1 MEKLTQP
8 HSHENPFRALSA
20 WPFVVGLPA
29 VLIAVWTVT
38 ARALMREPRPGL
50 VVAVVLGAVV
60 ISLVCLVCAFGF
72 FIVTPNH
79 SRVLVLFGLYRGTVR
94 KAGFYWTN
102 PFTSKRMVSLRAHNV
117 ASEKIKVNDL
127 LGNPIEIG
135 AVIVWRVKDT
145 AQASFDVEDFAQYVD
160 VQVETA
166 IREIAKGHPYDDG
179 QTEENPISLRG
190 DTSAV
195 VEELKAELQAR
206 LERAGIEVLEARIS
220 HLAYAPEI
228 ASAMLQRQQAT
239 AIIAARQKIVEGAV
253 SIVEQALADLG
264 KKQVIVL
271 DDERKATLVGNL
283 LVVLCGQSS
292 VQPVLNAGSLYN

>member
-1 MEKLTQP
+1 MERRT
-8 HSHENPFRALSA
+8 SSRENPIRALSA
-20 WPFVVGLPA
+20 WPFVAGLPA
-29 VLIAVWTVT
+29 AVIAAWTLAIRRSAHGPDPWWLGGAALVT
-38 ARALMREPRPGL
+38 A
-50 VVAVVLGAVV
+50 VAF
-60 ISLVCLVCAFGF
+60 VCLFGL

-79 SRVLVLFGLYRGTVR
+79 ARVLVLFGRYRGTVAR
-94 KAGFYWTN
+94 EGFYWTN
-102 PFTSKRMVSLRAHNV
+102 PFTSKRSISLRAHNV

-135 AVIVWRVKDT
+135 AVIVWRVHDT
-145 AQASFDVEDFAQYVD
+145 AQATFDVEDFEKYVD

-166 IREIAKGHPYDDG
+166 IREIAKAHPYDDG
-179 QTEENPISLRG
+179 
-190 DTSAV
+190 
-195 VEELKAELQAR
+195 EELKTELQAR
-206 LERAGIEVLEARIS
+206 LNRAGVEVLEARIS

-264 KKQVIVL
+264 KKRVIEL

-292 VQPVLNAGSLYN
+292 PQPVVNAGSLYN

>member
-1 MEKLTQP
+1 MEKTIHYRESTVRP
-8 HSHENPFRALSA
+8 PGA
-20 WPFVVGLPA
+20 WPHVIGAPLA
-29 VLIAVWTVT
+29 ILAVWSLVALQRQLEVWLLLGACLVT
-38 ARALMREPRPGL
+38 
-50 VVAVVLGAVV
+50 VVATVW
-60 ISLVCLVCAFGF
+60 CFGF

-79 SRVLVLFGLYRGTVR
+79 SRVLVLFGRYRGTVR
-94 KAGFYWTN
+94 EEGFYWTN
-102 PFTSKRMVSLRAHNV
+102 PFTTKRGVSLRAHNV

-135 AVIVWRVKDT
+135 AVIVWRVHDT
-145 AQASFDVEDFAQYVD
+145 AQATFDVEDHEKYVD

-166 IREIAKGHPYDDG
+166 IREIAKAHPYDDG

-195 VEELKAELQAR
+195 VGELKDELQER
-206 LERAGIEVLEARIS
+206 LQRAGIEVLEARIS

-239 AIIAARQKIVEGAV
+239 AIISARQKIVEGAV

-264 KKQVIVL
+264 KKHVVEL

-283 LVVLCGQSS
+283 LVVLCGQSAA
-292 VQPVLNAGSLYN
+292 QPVLNTGSLYT